1 MKNAGCVTRTAG
13 QKKEAGVTV
22 YLMEE
27 LGDAR
32 MRCDQ
37 LVRYITEA
45 FKLIESSGQREQL
58 FEVGGHLIHAIP
70 DALFRLQK
78 ALQAVALA
86 ADRLDY
92 EELKNDL
99 RPEKVQEL
107 ERVLQEVRIRNVQ
120 HRSQPLGRS
129 GSQDMKNAAD
139 WKLSA
144 DEEKKSRFEEGKPA
158 DPTENMSEEDAKKW
172 KSENE
177 KNKDNFKAAAA
188 EFWKPVMDEDPKKVV
203 VVWVRPGN
211 QRDGEAH
218 AFKEATFE
226 DGSTVVNNVSLCG
239 KKFQGMAISKARA
252 HGNVSSEKCSE
263 CEKKQSRSA
272 ALVWKID
279 AAAALSVSNVKD
291 AAAKIEAKAKEVQ
304 KLLAKGEITEQVYD
318 LFNDIRGASSVMV
331 SRLDSNMSKSASAL
345 DWKAESAKVASD
357 DMPDEI
363 LPNAVPGIERIVS
376 QARLVGAAASSK
388 KMFFA
393 MLGVLDGIAQVGR
406 TYEVP
411 KVGLLMQVRK
421 EMVAYSGARPTN
433 NFSASEDDK
442 RSKFE
447 EGKPADPT
455 ENMSE
460 EDAKKWKLENLK
472 NKDNFKSA
480 LDWKAE
486 AKKLLDKR
494 KGTDQDD
501 LHYRAYLRAI
511 IDGQPAE
518 HLTKKY
524 PGAQAA
530 KEDLIDETGKAP
542 KTAAEVTK
550 EEWAKA
556 LKNDEA
562 TLRRLEDTIKKLETG
577 EKVENYDLAAAKAML
592 PSLKQVI
599 ENKKKLISKLSSEA
613 VDPLAWK
620 VEAKTSWTSKGETKW
635 VTRVQYAGSNK
646 PVEWEIQSD
655 KDQTEF
661 SVYAYGVKSGVD
673 YKAKKD
679 FPSLKAAQKF
689 AEPFLVAND
698 LDDLEDSFKKV

>member
-92 EELKNDL
+92 EELKNEL

-120 HRSQPLGRS
+120 HRSQPLGGS
-129 GSQDMKNAAD
+129 GSQDMKSAAD

-144 DEEKKSRFEEGKPA
+144 DDEKKSRFEEGKPA
-158 DPTENMSEEDAKKW
+158 DPTENMSEEDAKRW
-172 KSENE
+172 KEEHE
-177 KNKDNFKAAAA
+177 KNKDNFK
-188 EFWKPVMDEDPKKVV
+188 
-203 VVWVRPGN
+203 
-211 QRDGEAH
+211 
-218 AFKEATFE
+218 
-226 DGSTVVNNVSLCG
+226 S
-239 KKFQGMAISKARA
+239 
-252 HGNVSSEKCSE
+252 
-263 CEKKQSRSA
+263 
-272 ALVWKID
+272 
-279 AAAALSVSNVKD
+279 AALSVTNVKD
-291 AAAKIEAKAKEVQ
+291 AAEKIESKAKEIQ
-304 KLLAKGEITEQVYD
+304 KLLAKGEVTDRVYD
-318 LFNDIRGASSVMV
+318 LFNDIRGTSSVMV
-331 SRLDSNMSKSASAL
+331 SRIESADKNKSASAL
-345 DWKAESAKVASD
+345 DWKADSAKLASE

-363 LPNAVPGIERIVS
+363 LPNAVPGIERIVD
-376 QARLVGAAASSK
+376 QARKVGVASTSK

-421 EMVAYSGARPTN
+421 EMVAYSGARPTT
-433 NFSASEDDK
+433 NFSASEEDK

-472 NKDNFKSA
+472 NKDNFKAAARRQLKPGDEEVVSIIA
-480 LDWKAE
+480 RVEGEGAD
-486 AKKLLDKR
+486 
-494 KGTDQDD
+494 
-501 LHYRAYLRAI
+501 RAI
-511 IDGQPAE
+511 KGFRIDSPMGQDYGFKTIE
-518 HLTKKY
+518 
-524 PGAQAA
+524 AA
-530 KEDLIDETGKAP
+530 TREVVKKAP
-542 KTAAEVTK
+542 LA
-550 EEWAKA
+550 
-556 LKNDEA
+556 
-562 TLRRLEDTIKKLETG
+562 
-577 EKVENYDLAAAKAML
+577 VENI
-592 PSLKQVI
+592 LKRGTVAV
-599 ENKKKLISKLSSEA
+599 EA
-613 VDPLAWK
+613 SAIGALAWK
-620 VEAKTSWTSKGETKW
+620 VSADAEFW
-635 VTRVQYAGSNK
+635 K
-646 PVEWEIQSD
+646 PVMD
-655 KDQTEF
+655 
-661 SVYAYGVKSGVD
+661 
-673 YKAKKD
+673 
-679 FPSLKAAQKF
+679 
-689 AEPFLVAND
+689 
-698 LDDLEDSFKKV
+698 EDPKKVGTVWVRPGNQRDGEAHAFKEATFDDGSAVVNNVSLCGKKFQGMAISKARAHGNTSSEKCPTCKQKA